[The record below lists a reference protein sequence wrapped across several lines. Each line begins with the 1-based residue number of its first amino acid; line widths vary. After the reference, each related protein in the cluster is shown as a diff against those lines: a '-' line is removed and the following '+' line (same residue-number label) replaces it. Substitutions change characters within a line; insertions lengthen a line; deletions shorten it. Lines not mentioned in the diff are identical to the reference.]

1 KYTHNHLQVNN
12 VINNQ
17 KHCKEHV
24 MWLIFY
30 VFYKNQK
37 WAWRRESEAG
47 YNKVNITDKDVN
59 RNEENADTVF
69 YSGDK
74 HAMQND

>member
-1 KYTHNHLQVNN
+1 
-12 VINNQ
+12 
-17 KHCKEHV
+17 

-37 WAWRRESEAG
+37 WAWRRKSEAG

>member
-1 KYTHNHLQVNN
+1 
-12 VINNQ
+12 
-17 KHCKEHV
+17 

-30 VFYKNQK
+30 VFYNNQK
-37 WAWRRESEAG
+37 WAWRRKSEAG

>member
-1 KYTHNHLQVNN
+1 
-12 VINNQ
+12 
-17 KHCKEHV
+17 
-24 MWLIFY
+24 M
-30 VFYKNQK
+30 
-37 WAWRRESEAG
+37 
-47 YNKVNITDKDVN
+47 NITDTDVN

>member
-1 KYTHNHLQVNN
+1 MK
-12 VINNQ
+12 
-17 KHCKEHV
+17 
-24 MWLIFY
+24 
-30 VFYKNQK
+30 QK
-37 WAWRRESEAG
+37 WKGRRDSEPEAG
-47 YNKVNITDKDVN
+47 YNKMNNTDEDVN